1 MRILWTCLLALL
13 LAGIGLLQVVAGKD
27 CENNEY
33 CNRKNGSCYWK
44 DEESCNGSSFSYG
57 CSEKGCACCVTDETV
72 CIEKNFCAKRNGT
85 CIPKDESCN
94 GEVLLE
100 GCHTDGC
107 HCCVEN
113 PVNITVEC
121 EPKDCSDYNGTCFER
136 GKVPCNGTIYSRGC
150 KDVFCACCVPAFIS
164 YEESTCY
171 IQLEILRK
179 SYLLFPLEVTQ
190 LKVFTVA
197 RSCVRV
203 RSSLSVDWAA
213 CESEYADL
221 SKFSWGGKEL
231 NMLSF
236 VVDKK

>member
-1 MRILWTCLLALL
+1 MKVLWTCLLALL

-57 CSEKGCACCVTDETV
+57 CSEKGCACCVTDETA

-85 CIPKDESCN
+85 CIPKNESCS
-94 GEVLLE
+94 GEVLLD

-121 EPKDCSDYNGTCFER
+121 EPKDCPDYNGTCFER

-150 KDVFCACCVPAFIS
+150 KDVFCACCVPDTSICIAKPACNGECKKTS
-164 YEESTCY
+164 EGCNG
-171 IQLEILRK
+171 
-179 SYLLFPLEVTQ
+179 
-190 LKVFTVA
+190 TVIENA
-197 RSCVRV
+197 CHGTDCQCCVE
-203 RSSLSVDWAA
+203 D
-213 CESEYADL
+213 D
-221 SKFSWGGKEL
+221 
-231 NMLSF
+231 
-236 VVDKK
+236 DDDDDD